1 MDAPPGGAGSPG
13 VAAPAVPV
21 PPAAGPPASGGAGLP
36 RRVHAGYALGSLAT
50 GAFGTVPGLL
60 LLPYLTDTLGVAAG
74 AAALLVLLPKAWDVL
89 VNPVAGRVSDRTRSR
104 WGARRPYLLGAGV
117 ALGVFF
123 AAIFAAPFGA
133 GPAAGAY
140 VAVAFLAT
148 ATAFAFFQVPYVAM
162 PAELTGDYAERTR
175 LMSWRIAVLAL
186 AILVS
191 GAVAPLVRDAGGGGV
206 AGHRWMGLFVAGL
219 IVAGALGA
227 FLGTR
232 SAPEGTVGASEPT
245 LRAQLAVAGRNRPF
259 RALLVCFVVQS
270 AGVATILAGVNYF
283 ADQILRDPEGGP
295 TVLFACFVGPA
306 LLVMPV
312 WTRVGARV
320 GKPTALVAA
329 SLIFAAGAL
338 ALVAAPVLP
347 GAAVYLLVALV
358 GVGYA
363 GQQVFALAMLPD
375 CIAYDTARTG
385 RRQAG
390 VFTGLWTAG
399 ETLGLALGP
408 GIFGLVLQLSGYVS
422 SDTGTAAAQSDGARL
437 GILLGF
443 TVLPALLVA
452 LAVLL
457 LRPYDLTPARLA
469 EAEAQAQVHA
479 ASRPAV
485 EAVAAG
491 TEAAEPHGKGTTTP

>member
-13 VAAPAVPV
+13 AAAPAVPV
-21 PPAAGPPASGGAGLP
+21 PTAAGPPAPGGLP

-89 VNPVAGRVSDRTRSR
+89 VNPVAGRISDRTRSR

-117 ALGVFF
+117 ALGVLF

-306 LLVMPV
+306 LLVMPL

-320 GKPTALVAA
+320 GKPSALVAA

-452 LAVLL
+452 LAVLF

-469 EAEAQAQVHA
+469 EAEARAQIQA

-485 EAVAAG
+485 DPVGVG
-491 TEAAEPHGKGTTTP
+491 TNAAEPHGKGTTTP

>member
-1 MDAPPGGAGSPG
+1 MDAP
-13 VAAPAVPV
+13 VVEAAPS
-21 PPAAGPPASGGAGLP
+21 PAGALP

-74 AAALLVLLPKAWDVL
+74 VAALLVLLPKAWDVL
-89 VNPVAGRVSDRTRSR
+89 VNPVAGRISDRTRSR
-104 WGARRPYLLGAGV
+104 WGPRRPWLLGAGL
-117 ALGVFF
+117 ALAALF

-133 GPAAGAY
+133 APAAGAY

-162 PAELTGDYAERTR
+162 PAELTDDRAERTR

-191 GAVAPLVRDAGGGGV
+191 GAVAPMVVTAGGDGV
-206 AGHRWMGLFVAGL
+206 AGHRWMGLFVATL
-219 IVAGALGA
+219 IAVGALGA

-232 SAPEGTVGASEPT
+232 TAPTGAVVATEPS
-245 LRAQLAVAGRNRPF
+245 LRAQLAVAGANRPF
-259 RALLVCFVVQS
+259 RALLIVFVVQS
-270 AGVATILAGVNYF
+270 AGVATILAGVSYF
-283 ADQILRDPEGGP
+283 ADQVLRDPENGP
-295 TVLFACFVGPA
+295 TLLFACFVGPA

-320 GKPTALVAA
+320 GKRTALVAA
-329 SLIFAAGAL
+329 SLLLAAGAL
-338 ALVAAPVLP
+338 GLVAAPVLP
-347 GAAVYLLVALV
+347 AAASYAVVALI

-375 CIAYDTARTG
+375 VVAHSTARTG

-408 GIFGLVLQLSGYVS
+408 GLYGLVLQLCGYVS
-422 SDTGTAAAQSDGARL
+422 SSTGTAATQPDSARL

-443 TVLPALLVA
+443 TVLPALLIAPVT
-452 LAVLL
+452 LL
-457 LRPYDLTPARLA
+457 LRHYTLA
-469 EAEAQAQVHA
+469 
-479 ASRPAV
+479 
-485 EAVAAG
+485 
-491 TEAAEPHGKGTTTP
+491 TAEPSGKATTNP